1 MTHLSRRHITKFLA
15 DKFGAKVLDISITK
29 HAHVKFDYHG
39 HECWAVFAVSP
50 SDGMWEQIKFNDIRK
65 DLKQRGIWVGN
76 K

>member
-1 MTHLSRRHITKFLA
+1 MTHPSRRHINKFIEHWL
-15 DKFGAKVLDISITK
+15 GGKVLSITITK

-65 DLKQRGIWVGN
+65 DLKQKGIWVG